1 MKREFAFD
9 DALRMLEV
17 TWSSLPCKPRQEEL
31 ALFEHIPEMSAV
43 SQPIPLPRVK
53 ESAYTKVCAMRRQS
67 SSSPAASQ
75 ESWKNCRKDLSLSSS
90 DDDEDVVD
98 EAFVE
103 PEVTNGSTPSSS
115 APEFKIEAEETSESS
130 SEDEQVSEKEP
141 LLDVV
146 DTSLQDFEVI
156 GSCEEATE
164 SSSSSAHTQTSK
176 STVMIRPRLPPP
188 DVLGCGNPFLIFLC
202 LTLLLQHRD
211 FIMSRSLD
219 SASLA
224 VCEES

>member
-1 MKREFAFD
+1 
-9 DALRMLEV
+9 
-17 TWSSLPCKPRQEEL
+17 
-31 ALFEHIPEMSAV
+31 
-43 SQPIPLPRVK
+43 
-53 ESAYTKVCAMRRQS
+53 
-67 SSSPAASQ
+67 
-75 ESWKNCRKDLSLSSS
+75 
-90 DDDEDVVD
+90 VD

-103 PEVTNGSTPSSS
+103 HEVTNRLTPSST
-115 APEFKIEAEETSESS
+115 APEFKIEVEETSESS

-141 LLDVV
+141 LLEVV

-176 STVMIRPRLPPP
+176 STVMIRPSLPPP
-188 DVLGCGNPFLIFLC
+188 DVLGCGNPFLC

-219 SASLA
+219 STSLA
-224 VCEES
+224 MHFDRLVRKHNVERVLSQARIKIIIKIIE